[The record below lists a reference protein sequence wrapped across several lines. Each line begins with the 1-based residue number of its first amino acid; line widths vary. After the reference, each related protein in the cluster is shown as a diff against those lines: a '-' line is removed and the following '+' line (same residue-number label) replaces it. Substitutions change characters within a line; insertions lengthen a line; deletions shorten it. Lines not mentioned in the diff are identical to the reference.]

1 MVKYSITR
9 LLQSAVTV
17 LIVATIVFLL
27 MRALPTDYFFTEE
40 EVMKLTEQQ
49 KQDRLEA
56 AGLNDPVAQQLLRF
70 YNELLHGDLGKSRRI
85 RVDKPVIE
93 IIQERFPVSMKLG
106 LISLGISL
114 VLGIAL
120 GILQVLNKEGPL
132 DHLGM
137 IYTIFVNAVPPLV
150 TYSLVLMFGAK
161 VLDLPSMFS
170 KRNEL
175 QSSIMP
181 VVCLSLSSIA
191 HYAMWTRRYMVDEL
205 NKDYLRLCRV
215 KGMPTKDIMI
225 KHVLKNAFVP
235 LIAYIPASIL
245 FTIGGSLLV
254 ERFFGIPGMGPLLV
268 DSIGRYDTPL
278 VQGLVVLYASMS
290 IIGVFLG
297 DVMMTVMDP
306 RIKLTGKG
314 DTR

>member
-70 YNELLHGDLGKSRRI
+70 YKELLHGDLGKSRRI

-215 KGMPTKDIMI
+215 KGMPTKDIMVR
-225 KHVLKNAFVP
+225 HVLKNAFVP
-235 LIAYIPASIL
+235 MIAYIPASVL
-245 FTIGGSLLV
+245 LTTGGPLLV
-254 ERFFGIPGMGPLLV
+254 ERFFSVPGMGPLLT
-268 DSIGRYDTPL
+268 DAIGRYDTSV
-278 VQGLVVLYASMS
+278 VQACVIVYAGLGIL
-290 IIGVFLG
+290 GVFLG
-297 DVMMTVMDP
+297 DVMMMLFDP
-306 RIKLTGKG
+306 RIKLVEGG
-314 DTR
+314 ESR